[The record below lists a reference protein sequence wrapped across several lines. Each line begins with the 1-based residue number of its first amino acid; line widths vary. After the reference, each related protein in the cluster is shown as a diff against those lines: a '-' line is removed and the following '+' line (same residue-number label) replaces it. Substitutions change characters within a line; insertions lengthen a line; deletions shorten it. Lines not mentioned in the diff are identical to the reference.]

1 MIRVDKDTALTVKN
15 IAICYN
21 VWRSDYK
28 RIKQNDDMYTNAL
41 KLALPFSKKLALTSA
56 AATLGDGI
64 TLSAAD
70 TLDAKQTAA
79 FEEVRELFKLQT
91 VTNHDSKVI
100 TNMCKHGRTYEYVY
114 MSADEV
120 PVPKIARYTALCAFV
135 VFDNTAEAN
144 SLFGCYVDSYKKGSN
159 DWLRFTAFDDKA
171 IYESEQQAST
181 VYNYK
186 ADLSALDKTT
196 SGGAMIN
203 LNLVGTHIFGRVPMT
218 EIINNDEEQAD
229 FEQVI
234 AAIKERTIIHAKNF
248 SDLDNIAKNYLKARN
263 VEIKGETRED
273 KDRAQREMADS
284 QRIGIKTDKGRSD
297 PTDDISILSK
307 NENYSSITEFG
318 KDIDSKIYDLSMI
331 PDLSSPEFAGNIAGV
346 ALKLKLAPFKEL
358 VKTKNGEIEKMYRRR
373 IKMYV
378 TALVAK
384 DSTRYANFDAAQCN
398 IIFNRS
404 WTDNDIEL
412 AQIVAQL
419 STTGLF
425 SDRYLTNK
433 MPDADYDEEQSQLE
447 VEREQKSKLAA
458 QNPDPN
464 NFSLEGFN
472 GLFRGVNNA
481 NNTQ

>member
-1 MIRVDKDTALTVKN
+1 M
-15 IAICYN
+15 
-21 VWRSDYK
+21 
-28 RIKQNDDMYTNAL
+28 L
-41 KLALPFSKKLALTSA
+41 KL
-56 AATLGDGI
+56 
-64 TLSAAD
+64 
-70 TLDAKQTAA
+70 
-79 FEEVRELFKLQT
+79 
-91 VTNHDSKVI
+91 
-100 TNMCKHGRTYEYVY
+100 
-114 MSADEV
+114 
-120 PVPKIARYTALCAFV
+120 
-135 VFDNTAEAN
+135 
-144 SLFGCYVDSYKKGSN
+144 
-159 DWLRFTAFDDKA
+159 
-171 IYESEQQAST
+171 
-181 VYNYK
+181 
-186 ADLSALDKTT
+186 
-196 SGGAMIN
+196 
-203 LNLVGTHIFGRVPMT
+203 
-218 EIINNDEEQAD
+218 
-229 FEQVI
+229 
-234 AAIKERTIIHAKNF
+234 
-248 SDLDNIAKNYLKARN
+248 
-263 VEIKGETRED
+263 KGETRED

-425 SDRYLTNK
+425 SDRVLDK
-433 MPDADYDEEQSQLE
+433 
-447 VEREQKSKLAA
+447 
-458 QNPDPN
+458 QN
-464 NFSLEGFN
+464 
-472 GLFRGVNNA
+472 A
-481 NNTQ
+481 